1 MEDKNNISRREFLK
15 RAGVAGIAATG
26 LAACKGKDKQ
36 ASTGVGIP
44 EGQMTFRTNP
54 STGDKVSLLG
64 FGMMRLPSVGGRSAR
79 EGNEEIDQQMVNDM
93 VDYAIAHGVNYFDTS
108 PAYCRGNR
116 NMPPA
121 SP

>member
-64 FGMMRLPSVGGRSAR
+64 QSLAPGIRHDAASFRRGKERTGRQR
-79 EGNEEIDQQMVNDM
+79 RNR
-93 VDYAIAHGVNYFDTS
+93 
-108 PAYCRGNR
+108 PANGQ
-116 NMPPA
+116 
-121 SP
+121 